1 MPRVVPSEVVR
12 VIERFYPWVK
22 QDDKP
27 PEKLGNLHIGR
38 ITAIVALCDRLP
50 IELLTLQTRSYA
62 DFIADVEILRSR
74 VPYWNQRGSSSETF
88 TPEPVRKIHRAL
100 KQCPD
105 DAPTA
110 STQSL
115 QFVADEPM
123 RAALRTDMHH
133 AERALRNHEWKAA
146 TVLAGS
152 VIEALLMWRLG
163 TLPSA
168 DLEAAAAK
176 VRATGKACGWKTIK
190 PLNDWHL
197 PDYIEVAA
205 IVPETNPVIVADT
218 ADLLRV
224 VKHFRNLIHPGR
236 AERLAQTCDKRTAY
250 AAVAGM
256 EGVVI
261 DLSR

>member
-22 QDDKP
+22 LDDTP
-27 PEKLGNLHIGR
+27 PDKLGNLHIGR
-38 ITAIVALCDRLP
+38 IMAIVALCDRLP
-50 IELLTLQTRSYA
+50 IELLTLETKTYA

-74 VPYWNQRGSSSETF
+74 VPYWNQHGSSSENF

-100 KQCPD
+100 KRCLD

-110 STQSL
+110 STQAL
-115 QFVADEPM
+115 QFIADEPL
-123 RAALRTDMHH
+123 RATLRIDMHH
-133 AERALRNHEWKAA
+133 AERALLNHEWKAA

-152 VIEALLMWRLG
+152 VIEALLLWKLG
-163 TLPSA
+163 TLPAA
-168 DLEAAAAK
+168 DVEAAAKTA
-176 VRATGKACGWKTIK
+176 RNWKTVK
-190 PLNDWHL
+190 PLNEWHL

-205 IVPETNPVIVADT
+205 IVPAANPVIVADT

-224 VKHFRNLIHPGR
+224 LKNYRNLIHPGR

-250 AAVAGM
+250 AAVAGI